1 MMEDWKV
8 QEDKL
13 RVDVRKFEKR
23 ERQQKLLNKELSV
36 LRQPSTAVHCG
47 SCNCPRDWRRD
58 SRNSK
63 SSGAR
68 TRSSATS
75 KGPDPRKGSSQGSS
89 CFQRSGKRFP
99 RNSIMSE
106 ALIKSRS
113 SSFSAPKAP
122 NAEVKVTNVNYKALV
137 LHKGFRI

>member
-1 MMEDWKV
+1 MEDWKV

-63 SSGAR
+63 GSGAR

-75 KGPDPRKGSSQGSS
+75 EGPHPRKGSNCSSQGSS
-89 CFQRSGKRFP
+89 CFQRFGKRFP
-99 RNSIMSE
+99 RNSTMSE
-106 ALIKSRS
+106 ALIKSHS
-113 SSFSAPKAP
+113 SSFSAP